1 MRILYSG
8 QMPSPPNATVTV
20 WWTSNSRLPNGY
32 LSGASSFPS
41 SYLDT
46 RHTRRKRSSI
56 LGISRMLL
64 PTCWRM
70 TIILFASQQIMSQVV
85 KLTKIQGSYDNFC
98 LFCQIE
104 SSSKKKDDL
113 AFFIFFTFKGEFSKN
128 SSVDSIQLTLV
139 QAGNGYSWP
148 TVPANP
154 STLSFSTLSPPP
166 TISKQPTFQLT
177 GTTRPSPPSSS
188 SP

>member
-1 MRILYSG
+1 
-8 QMPSPPNATVTV
+8 MPSPPNVTVTV
-20 WWTSNSRLPNGY
+20 RWMSNSRLPNGY

-46 RHTRRKRSSI
+46 KHTRRKRSSI
-56 LGISRMLL
+56 PGIYRMLL

-70 TIILFASQQIMSQVV
+70 TIILFDHMTIFASFV
-85 KLTKIQGSYDNFC
+85 KLNHRQRRRTT
-98 LFCQIE
+98 LR
-104 SSSKKKDDL
+104 SSS
-113 AFFIFFTFKGEFSKN
+113 FSLLK
-128 SSVDSIQLTLV
+128 
-139 QAGNGYSWP
+139 AGNGYSSP

-154 STLSFSTLSPPP
+154 STPSFSTLSPPP

-177 GTTRPSPPSSS
+177 GTTHPSPPSSS

>member
-1 MRILYSG
+1 MLWTSLLPSLWSLPITG

-20 WWTSNSRLPNGY
+20 WWMSNSRLPNGY
-32 LSGASSFPS
+32 LSDASSFPS

-70 TIILFASQQIMSQVV
+70 TIILFDHTTIFASFV
-85 KLTKIQGSYDNFC
+85 KLNHRQRKRTTLRF
-98 LFCQIE
+98 
-104 SSSKKKDDL
+104 SS
-113 AFFIFFTFKGEFSKN
+113 FSLLK
-128 SSVDSIQLTLV
+128 
-139 QAGNGYSWP
+139 AGNGYSWP